1 METTTQAEPV
11 TCGCYLPGLPPRK
24 CTSTAIEYRT
34 DSYMEHDECDRA
46 RKWRQYRAI
55 RVCNAC
61 GARSVVDVSPDVPRA
76 GFDRAQWAAWWA
88 TIDARE

>member
-1 METTTQAEPV
+1 METQTTKPT

-24 CTSTAIEYRT
+24 CTSTAIEYRIDFYT
-34 DSYMEHDECDRA
+34 EHEYDRA
-46 RKWRQYRAI
+46 RRWRQYRAI

-61 GARSVVDVSPDVPRA
+61 GARAVVDVSPDVPRA

-88 TIDARE
+88 VIDARE